1 MEGGGVEIQTYND
14 SVALTKAGFTVSII
28 SSRKSSETRT
38 DTRHTYPFTTADGV
52 TLDICASTDSMTN
65 SIIDADIVHIHA
77 TYSMRP
83 AMMSAMKICNQIQK
97 KYFVT
102 LHTNSSHIP
111 FSRLADMPLLE
122 KDIILDDFKRYLSS
136 DLCTIVGVSQSIQA
150 SLSDI
155 GITKECCVI
164 YNAKDW
170 NSFFEY
176 ENTQISKVDVT
187 YIGEISWMKGMHT
200 LISAITILIEQKPDL
215 KVRIIGNGQDKKQVI
230 ALVQALGL
238 ETHIEFIEYTE
249 NKYVYAYL
257 QNTSLLVQPSLSE
270 SWGNIVMEALAAKT
284 AVVVSKTEGLV
295 ELVED
300 GKIGDLFEKGNAA
313 DLAKKIQDRL
323 DNPLSTAESDRVS
336 AYITNKYSMQNRLEQ
351 MKKLYLAQ

>member
-1 MEGGGVEIQTYND
+1 
-14 SVALTKAGFTVSII
+14 
-28 SSRKSSETRT
+28 
-38 DTRHTYPFTTADGV
+38 
-52 TLDICASTDSMTN
+52 
-65 SIIDADIVHIHA
+65 
-77 TYSMRP
+77 
-83 AMMSAMKICNQIQK
+83 
-97 KYFVT
+97 
-102 LHTNSSHIP
+102 
-111 FSRLADMPLLE
+111 
-122 KDIILDDFKRYLSS
+122 
-136 DLCTIVGVSQSIQA
+136 
-150 SLSDI
+150 
-155 GITKECCVI
+155 
-164 YNAKDW
+164 
-170 NSFFEY
+170 
-176 ENTQISKVDVT
+176 
-187 YIGEISWMKGMHT
+187 MKGMHT